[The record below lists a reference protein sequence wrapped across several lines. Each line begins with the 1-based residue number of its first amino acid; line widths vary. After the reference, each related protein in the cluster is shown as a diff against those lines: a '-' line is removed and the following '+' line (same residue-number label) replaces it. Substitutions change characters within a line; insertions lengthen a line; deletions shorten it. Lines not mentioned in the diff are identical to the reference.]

1 MSRAL
6 YVDSGNTNGF
16 TPQLTYNCTGRERV
30 RCFRALTGLR
40 QKPRLRTGWPY
51 EFRTLTSAQFT
62 FTFSRGGCA
71 EYGAG
76 PKAGEAIISPSE
88 CAKECQDSVKLGKA
102 WYVKEGYDMV
112 TGVGTPAY
120 NKLKEL
126 VLKLP

>member
-1 MSRAL
+1 MFSCFNWLATKASTAYGLAIRI
-6 YVDSGNTNGF
+6 SH
-16 TPQLTYNCTGRERV
+16 V
-30 RCFRALTGLR
+30 R
-40 QKPRLRTGWPY
+40 
-51 EFRTLTSAQFT
+51 TSAQFT